1 MEQKNRLIITGIVT
15 VLIAFAIFASF
26 GRRWFAADLPEI
38 VLPSPDASHGP
49 SSGDTSSQT
58 PSDQLQRVEVTPETV
73 QSVIAALSRQTS
85 YYREL
90 TVETYLEDGA
100 SVSSAVQVWAD
111 GGWTRTI
118 QPLPSGLIRHDLI
131 GEELVYY
138 WYAGDESWRTAP
150 ADRVSADIAQHIPT
164 YETVL
169 HLPAAAITATG
180 YEQRGELHCIY
191 VQVQSPVAGYEE
203 RYWVSVDSGLLVGA
217 ESLEDG
223 VLVYSMSA
231 LTPAESLNPADEGI
245 FSLPDGTVLH
255 IP

>member
-15 VLIAFAIFASF
+15 VLIAAAIFASF
-26 GRRWFAADLPEI
+26 GRRWFAKDLPEI
-38 VLPSPDASHGP
+38 VLPSPDASQGS
-49 SSGDTSSQT
+49 SSGSSSAQT

-73 QSVIAALSRQTS
+73 QSIIASLSRQSS
-85 YYREL
+85 YYREV

-100 SVSSAVQVWAD
+100 SVSSAVQVWTD
-111 GGWTRTI
+111 GAWTRTI
-118 QPLPSGLIRHDLI
+118 QPLPSGLIRSDLI
-131 GEELVYY
+131 GQELVYY
-138 WYAGDESWRTAP
+138 WYAGDETWRTAP
-150 ADRVSADIAQHIPT
+150 ADRGTADIAQHIPT

-169 HLPAAAITATG
+169 QLPVSSITATG

-223 VLVYSMSA
+223 RLVYSMAA
-231 LTPAESLNPADEGI
+231 LTPAESLNPADGEI

-255 IP
+255 TP